1 MPASRMMNHLNT
13 TMHVVVNDGR
23 ELSGTLLSF
32 DKHMDLVL
40 GDTVEKS
47 FKNGSVAERSLG
59 LILLR
64 GEHVVSIR
72 GDGAKASH

>member
-1 MPASRMMNHLNT
+1 MPSMMSHLNT

-23 ELSGTLLSF
+23 ELTGTLLSF
-32 DKHMDLVL
+32 DRHMDLIL
-40 GDTVEKS
+40 GDTVERTH
-47 FKNGSVAERSLG
+47 KNGSVAERNLG

-72 GDGAKASH
+72 GDGKAGSN